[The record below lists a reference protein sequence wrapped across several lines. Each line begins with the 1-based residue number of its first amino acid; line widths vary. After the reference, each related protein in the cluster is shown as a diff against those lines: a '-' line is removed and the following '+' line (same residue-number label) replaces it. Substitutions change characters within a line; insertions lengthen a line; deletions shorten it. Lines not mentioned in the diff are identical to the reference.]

1 MKLKEIYLA
10 LKKKLQAEGDEDREI
25 SSIHLDFTKDGTIEE
40 DLVLSYRTT
49 RKMDIELNY
58 ALPEFDLFNPPPEVQ
73 AQLLQA
79 LYPDG
84 PGSIPTDTPKS
95 KIPVKS
101 LPSKTP
107 EVAQPKKRGRPRKN
121 TSL

>member
-1 MKLKEIYLA
+1 VKLKEIYLA

-25 SSIHLDFTKDGTIEE
+25 SSIHLDFTKDGTIAE

-49 RKMDIELNY
+49 KKMDIELNY
-58 ALPEFDLFNPPPEVQ
+58 SLPEFDLFNPPPEAQ
-73 AQLLQA
+73 AKLLQA

-84 PGSIPTDTPKS
+84 PDSKPAHTNKP

-107 EVAQPKKRGRPRKN
+107 EAVQPKKRGRPRK
-121 TSL
+121 TSC

>member
-25 SSIHLDFTKDGTIEE
+25 SSIHLDLTKDGTIEK

-49 RKMDIELNY
+49 KKMDIELNY
-58 ALPEFDLFNPPPEVQ
+58 ALPEFNLFDPPPEVQ

-84 PGSIPTDTPKS
+84 PGSKPAHANKPTIPIKT
-95 KIPVKS
+95 
-101 LPSKTP
+101 LPLKMP
-107 EVAQPKKRGRPRKN
+107 EVVQSKKRGRPRKN
-121 TSL
+121 TQE